1 MVGWRKQ
8 SAAIGSGTPDP
19 SMDAAATQPVPSPI
33 VANKPAPGLT
43 GPKGLAPRTSYSRVN
58 TGAPPTPDA
67 GASGQKASQP
77 RGLEF
82 LPTKVAHKEK
92 ISMTTTMMQRPN
104 LHDLIKEAM
113 EGTASKV
120 DISAEAMRQL
130 ENVGATTL
138 AHTKT
143 ASAAP
148 AQSSRVPTEYLHKL
162 AGALDHMVKTASE
175 GTTTIQPGKGPNALE
190 VLETTS
196 AGENVDVNMGGA
208 RAKIPTSPAME
219 SSGVAKDP
227 ANAMATN
234 ATMSHPEQPED
245 PMHNEKSAAALY
257 AKNLAVFGIKT
268 AADKDDKSKTLSTGE
283 KVLSGVLG
291 GAGAYMGARDA
302 RAEGKSALKGG
313 AIGALKG
320 VPGGLVGS
328 MAGGQAGHHIGKA
341 VGGDKG
347 ALVGQ
352 LLGGVA
358 GQTAGQIG
366 SYKLLSGKKK
376 EASILERNL
385 AVMGIA
391 KQAEDAINPAQIS
404 AGKTE
409 TGATPPEG
417 VSASEEAGPS
427 EPSDVNSQKSMISS
441 NEAAINYTRR
451 QAKADPKKDAGHLLN
466 EPALSASTDTVLNE
480 AFDHTSQAGAKIASS
495 RMRTAAAQ
503 ALLSKLA
510 EDAKG
515 DAKKKEKLSQGL
527 GTPAGQSGFN
537 AGAMGPS
544 GM

>member
-1 MVGWRKQ
+1 MVEWRKQ

-19 SMDAAATQPVPSPI
+19 SMDAADTQPVPSPI

-257 AKNLAVFGIKT
+257 EKNLAVFGLSKEALDKKRIVEAASSAGKKAKDVLTGAKARSLYHDLKANDGALPSAVKEPMKAQLKKEVGKT
-268 AADKDDKSKTLSTGE
+268 VGAYAGI
-283 KVLSGVLG
+283 G
-291 GAGAYMGARDA
+291 GAA
-302 RAEGKSALKGG
+302 AL
-313 AIGALKG
+313 AA
-320 VPGGLVGS
+320 
-328 MAGGQAGHHIGKA
+328 KA
-341 VGGDKG
+341 
-347 ALVGQ
+347 A
-352 LLGGVA
+352 
-358 GQTAGQIG
+358 T
-366 SYKLLSGKKK
+366 GKKK